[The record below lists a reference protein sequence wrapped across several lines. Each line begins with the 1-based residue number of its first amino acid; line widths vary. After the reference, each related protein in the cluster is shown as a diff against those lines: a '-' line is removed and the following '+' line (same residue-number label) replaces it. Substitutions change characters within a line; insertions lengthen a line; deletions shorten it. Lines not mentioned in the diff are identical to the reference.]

1 MPWSS
6 ALSWFSLP
14 SLATNLAITCTLAT
28 VVQPV
33 HSYLLYSGGTRCH
46 VPSILRVGST
56 LSLIQEELLLK
67 MSRILGQNQFAG
79 WRHASLEEM
88 ATVGDTVGPSHY
100 HVRIHLRLSVFEGDV
115 ANQRKQFHLFVENAG
130 WIVLFRFPVE
140 PTQLRVRKHADG
152 VRATSPNGVSR
163 TVAARLRPRRSRTL
177 RQEPSV
183 PSGFVSTAA
192 RQGTFT
198 FSEA

>member
-14 SLATNLAITCTLAT
+14 C
-28 VVQPV
+28 
-33 HSYLLYSGGTRCH
+33 GGTRCH

-56 LSLIQEELLLK
+56 LSLIQDRASSEDESD
-67 MSRILGQNQFAG
+67 SRSESIRRLDA
-79 WRHASLEEM
+79 REPR
-88 ATVGDTVGPSHY
+88 GDTVGPSHY

-130 WIVLFRFPVE
+130 WIVIFRFPVE
-140 PTQLRVRKHADG
+140 PTQLRVRKRADG
-152 VRATSPNGVSR
+152 FRATSPNGASR

-183 PSGFVSTAA
+183 PSGFVSNAA
-192 RQGTFT
+192 RQGIFT